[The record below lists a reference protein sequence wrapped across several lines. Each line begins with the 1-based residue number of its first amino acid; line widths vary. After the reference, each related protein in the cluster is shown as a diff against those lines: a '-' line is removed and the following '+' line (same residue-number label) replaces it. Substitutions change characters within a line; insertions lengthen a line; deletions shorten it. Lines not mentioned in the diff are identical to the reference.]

1 MPRAEREA
9 GRGGA
14 EDGNRTAVGEQ
25 QSAEELAARRAVA
38 AARRVVVKIGTNTIM
53 RPKDANL
60 RISGRGARAEGRTER
75 RAEGIDAEYLH
86 RVAAEIADQIRSGRE
101 ILLVTS
107 GAIGMGARELGLAKR
122 PKDIV
127 TRQACAAIGQSL
139 LMEEYRRAFEV
150 FGLCAAQL
158 LVTRDVWDNRAA
170 YLNLRAT
177 VERLLEER
185 VVPIFNENDTIS
197 TAEIGN
203 AFGDNDRLSAYIAS
217 KIDAELLILLS
228 DVDRLYDADP
238 RRDPEARPIPYV
250 REIGAAIMAAAGNK
264 GSEFSTGGMEAK
276 LAAVGIARDAG
287 CRVIVAQGREARVIS
302 RVLGGEN
309 IGTLFDAETGLTNR
323 MRWLKNS
330 RPLGKI
336 TVDAGALAAIRE
348 RNSLLPRGVSAVEGS
363 FERGAVV
370 LVNDAAKI
378 VTSFSSVELQS
389 ILGLRSGEVESLLGS
404 GAGHIVA
411 RPEDTVFLDE

>member
-14 EDGNRTAVGEQ
+14 EDGNRTAAGEQ

-185 VVPIFNENDTIS
+185 VVPIFN
-197 TAEIGN
+197 
-203 AFGDNDRLSAYIAS
+203 AFGYNDRLSAYIAS

-238 RRDPEARPIPYV
+238 RRAPEARPIPYV

-264 GSEFSTGGMEAK
+264 GSEFSTGGMKAK